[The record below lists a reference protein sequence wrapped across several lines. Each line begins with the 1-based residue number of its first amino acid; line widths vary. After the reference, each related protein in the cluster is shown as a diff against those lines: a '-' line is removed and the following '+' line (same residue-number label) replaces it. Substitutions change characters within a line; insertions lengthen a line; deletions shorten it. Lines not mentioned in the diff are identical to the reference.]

1 MKKLIALGLVALA
14 GCSTAS
20 PRTGAGEPPPSA
32 EESVLVLG
40 VAPANY
46 AVTLA
51 PGKLENGV
59 FKAAA
64 PAAVLSRAPK
74 DGYIVAR
81 VASGQELALTSTTRL
96 AQGATPASAP
106 FGACGGARTLVFA
119 APRGKVVY
127 LADVGY
133 EGMKGGGVDVRF
145 ERRLDKARQYLA
157 ANYPELA
164 KLVAQGDVALV
175 PTDATC
181 RSAAR

>member
-1 MKKLIALGLVALA
+1 MKNVIALGLVALA
-14 GCSTAS
+14 GCSATS
-20 PRTGAGEPPPSA
+20 PRTVAGEPPPSA

-64 PAAVLSRAPK
+64 PAAALSRAPK

-106 FGACGGARTLVFA
+106 FGACGAARTVVFA

-133 EGMKGGGVDVRF
+133 ESMKGGGVDVRF
-145 ERRLDKARQYLA
+145 ERKLEKARQYLA

-164 KLVAQGDVALV
+164 KLVTQGSYTLAR
-175 PTDATC
+175 TDASC
-181 RSAAR
+181 KSAAR